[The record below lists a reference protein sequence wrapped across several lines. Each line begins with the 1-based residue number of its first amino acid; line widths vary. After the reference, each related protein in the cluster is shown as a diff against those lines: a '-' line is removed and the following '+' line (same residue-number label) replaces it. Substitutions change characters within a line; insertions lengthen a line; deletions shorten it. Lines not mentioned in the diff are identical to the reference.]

1 MAAHELRAPLTAIR
15 GFLSMVIDGDTGPIT
30 PKASEF
36 LRDSMV
42 SSERMIRLVNN
53 MLDVGRIEEGRLTLN
68 PSLFNLTAVA
78 NAVHGEFQ
86 GEAMNKGL
94 AFTGEIA
101 PNCVDPVYVDED
113 KIHEVVVNL
122 VSNAIKYTETGSVSI
137 GVSNPDVDTV
147 RLDVKDTG
155 SGISPDEQQK
165 LFQKFYRVQS
175 VVGKTIGTGLGLYI
189 SKLLIERFGGRIG
202 LISESGKGSDFWFEL
217 PIEKKRHVETTPHPV
232 SQT

>member
-30 PKASEF
+30 PKATEF

-53 MLDVGRIEEGRLTLN
+53 MLDVGRIEEGRLTLT
-68 PSLFNLTAVA
+68 PSLFSISKVVT
-78 NAVHGEFQ
+78 AVHGEFQ

-94 AFTGEIA
+94 NFTTDISA
-101 PNCVDPVYVDED
+101 NPADQVFVDED
-113 KIHEVVVNL
+113 KIHEVLVNL
-122 VSNAIKYTETGSVSI
+122 VSNAIKYTEKGTVTISLT
-137 GVSNPDVDTV
+137 NPNLDTV
-147 RLDVKDTG
+147 RIEVKDTG
-155 SGISPDEQQK
+155 AGVSAEEQKK

-189 SKLLIERFGGRIG
+189 SKLLIERFGGTIG
-202 LISESGKGSDFWFEL
+202 LISESGQGSNFWFEL
-217 PIEKKRHVETTPHPV
+217 PVDKTHKAA
-232 SQT
+232 